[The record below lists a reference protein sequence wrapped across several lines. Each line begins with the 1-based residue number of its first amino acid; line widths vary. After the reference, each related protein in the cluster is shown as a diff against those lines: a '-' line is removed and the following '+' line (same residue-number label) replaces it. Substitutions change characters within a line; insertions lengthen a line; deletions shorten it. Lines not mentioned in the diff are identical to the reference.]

1 MKIYGIQFSPV
12 WENKP
17 KNFQRIKDLL
27 ETTYIIPNSLLVLP
41 ETFSTGFSLN
51 TDITSMNE
59 PSTSLAFCRDLAL
72 KYKSWIMGGVILKE
86 GDNFYNRLI
95 LVSPIGDLCG
105 HYDKIHLIPNLG
117 ENQVHTP
124 GIGCSLFE
132 VQDFRICPAICY
144 DLRFPELFRKGIQMG
159 ANLFVVIACWP
170 KVRIKHWK
178 ILLQARAIE
187 NQSYIIGINRIGSEP
202 NNEYSGCSMIICPK
216 GEILSECK
224 EGEFILEA
232 EIKISEIKSW
242 RTEFPVLEHMKEKT
256 FLP

>member
-1 MKIYGIQFSPV
+1 
-12 WENKP
+12 
-17 KNFQRIKDLL
+17 
-27 ETTYIIPNSLLVLP
+27 
-41 ETFSTGFSLN
+41 
-51 TDITSMNE
+51 
-59 PSTSLAFCRDLAL
+59 
-72 KYKSWIMGGVILKE
+72 
-86 GDNFYNRLI
+86 
-95 LVSPIGDLCG
+95 
-105 HYDKIHLIPNLG
+105 
-117 ENQVHTP
+117 
-124 GIGCSLFE
+124 
-132 VQDFRICPAICY
+132 
-144 DLRFPELFRKGIQMG
+144 MG

-178 ILLQARAIE
+178 ILLQARAVE

-232 EIKISEIKSW
+232 EIEISEIKSW